1 MGSFSFSFLDEK
13 TSEALLC
20 LQKAVS
26 LFLAA
31 ATSEVEESSC
41 LLYAAGS
48 SSIVF
53 KDFKVPETEVQQC
66 YDTSSR
72 KTRWQIFRST
82 FFVLCNAGKQKN
94 LQKPKPYCSSANK
107 MHSLLSYSSQ
117 NVIWSAWSKSVPK
130 SSNLLVKKPW
140 HYIKCHLFLFFF
152 FFLHKSQKTFDLSD
166 KLDMLALYECW
177 KVCLYP
183 NWLCSSA
190 CFPVPCVL
198 CWLVSKS
205 FFNIWI
211 QSAYFELKLSRV
223 VLHGLYFYITQ
234 VCV

>member
-82 FFVLCNAGKQKN
+82 FFVLCNAGKPKN

-152 FFLHKSQKTFDLSD
+152 FFFTNLRKHLIFLISWICWLSMNVGKCVYTQIDYVPQHAFLCHVFYADLSPS
-166 KLDMLALYECW
+166 L
-177 KVCLYP
+177 
-183 NWLCSSA
+183 SSI
-190 CFPVPCVL
+190 FGFRVL
-198 CWLVSKS
+198 T
-205 FFNIWI
+205 
-211 QSAYFELKLSRV
+211 LS
-223 VLHGLYFYITQ
+223 
-234 VCV
+234 